1 MGKCCC
7 KNGAD
12 RFAWLRIITDLQF
25 VENAVSAKCNNAKY
39 SKMRCACI
47 WLDSIICRDTCLH
60 FLFLFFS
67 LWGNEVG
74 LDSFIILGLPL
85 QNMYIPASNII
96 FLRVF
101 LALSEYVGCTYEGAR
116 YFIVFSGECLCI
128 ICKVTQETE
137 FLKNKTVII
146 TAKP

>member
-1 MGKCCC
+1 ML
-7 KNGAD
+7 A
-12 RFAWLRIITDLQF
+12 LLSF
-25 VENAVSAKCNNAKY
+25 V
-39 SKMRCACI
+39 
-47 WLDSIICRDTCLH
+47 
-60 FLFLFFS
+60 FFIVRK
-67 LWGNEVG
+67 WVR

-85 QNMYIPASNII
+85 QNIYITASNII

-101 LALSEYVGCTYEGAR
+101 LALSEYVECTYKGAR

-146 TAKP
+146 IAKP